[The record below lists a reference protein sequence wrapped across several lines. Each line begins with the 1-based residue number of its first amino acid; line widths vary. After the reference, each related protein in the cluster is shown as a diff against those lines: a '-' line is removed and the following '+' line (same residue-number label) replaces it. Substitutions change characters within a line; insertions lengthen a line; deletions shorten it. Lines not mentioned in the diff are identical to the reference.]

1 MTSVRSAALIS
12 LHTSPLHQPGSGDAG
27 GMNVYLAHVAR
38 ELAALGVAV
47 DIFTRA
53 DAQTGPGV
61 TELAPGA
68 RVVSLDVAPGASKT
82 ELSAHAGEF
91 AEAVLAQG
99 FGPYGVVHAHYWLSG
114 LAGERL
120 AEAWSAP
127 LIHTMHTLALAK
139 ERGNGSGEPSEP
151 DGRASAERGL
161 IERAARL
168 IVNTRAEARDVE
180 ELYGADPARVDIVA
194 PGVDLGVFT
203 PEGRREARA
212 RHGIAEDEFHV
223 LFAGRIQRL
232 KGPQVLVEAMSRI
245 PESAPIRLSIV
256 GAASGAGE
264 LDLAGRIAELGL
276 EDRVSLHAPVE
287 ARRLAD
293 WYRAADVVA
302 MPSYA
307 ESFGLVALEAQ
318 ACGTPVI
325 AAEVGGLPQSVS
337 DGRTGLLLPDHDP
350 ERWADAIVRIA
361 ADGALREQLTH
372 AAPIHARAFGW
383 QRTAMFTLQSY
394 RVAAGL

>member
-1 MTSVRSAALIS
+1 MTSVRSAALVS

-53 DAQTGPGV
+53 DAQNAPGI

-68 RVVSLDVAPGASKT
+68 RVVSLDVAPGVPKE
-82 ELSAHAGEF
+82 ELPGHADEF

-99 FGPYGVVHAHYWLSG
+99 FGPYDVVHAHYWISG

-120 AEAWSAP
+120 AEAWNAP
-127 LIHTMHTLALAK
+127 LLHTMHTLALAK
-139 ERGNGSGEPSEP
+139 ERGRGSGEPSEP
-151 DGRASAERGL
+151 NGRAGAERGL

-203 PEGRREARA
+203 PEGRSEARA
-212 RHGIAEDEFHV
+212 RLGVAEDVFHV
-223 LFAGRIQRL
+223 LFAGRVQRL
-232 KGPQVLVEAMSRI
+232 KGPQVLVEAMSLI
-245 PESAPIRLSIV
+245 PASAPIRLTVV
-256 GAASGAGE
+256 GAASGTGE
-264 LDLAGRIAELGL
+264 LDLAARIRELGL
-276 EDRVSLHAPVE
+276 EERVSLHQPVE
-287 ARRLAD
+287 ASRLAE
-293 WYRAADVVA
+293 WYRAADAVA

-318 ACGTPVI
+318 ACGTPVL

-337 DGRTGLLLPDHDP
+337 DGRTGLLLPDHEP
-350 ERWADAIVRIA
+350 ETWADAIVRLA